1 MKFYF
6 CGIIVLSLPLHPAS
20 VISRLPPSM
29 AVTCPDNFLSLR
41 PIAQLLHSTKCFAV
55 CLQWTC
61 VRLRWDGVW
70 NGDHVTVFQYIT
82 SKHITFHREGVSS
95 SCDTVSLICQTPWP
109 LCPGQPGLN
118 ITLHYIILHYIH
130 YSLASTLHYIT
141 LHYITLYYITLHYIT
156 LQTLYN
162 ITLYFT
168 VISLSQQ
175 SWPQQIQI
183 NSFSIPFPPPLKF
196 HKTTYLSGKLA
207 ECENI
212 SH

>member
-1 MKFYF
+1 MWLARTTS
-6 CGIIVLSLPLHPAS
+6 CLV
-20 VISRLPPSM
+20 
-29 AVTCPDNFLSLR
+29 
-41 PIAQLLHSTKCFAV
+41 AQLSHSTKCSAVCLQWTFAV

-61 VRLRWDGVW
+61 VRLRWDGVYW
-70 NGDHVTVFQYIT
+70 DHVTVFQYIT

-118 ITLHYIILHYIH
+118 ITLHYIILQ
-130 YSLASTLHYIT
+130 YIT
-141 LHYITLYYITLHYIT
+141 I
-156 LQTLYN
+156 QTLYN

-168 VISLSQQ
+168 VISVSQQ

-196 HKTTYLSGKLA
+196 HKKTTYLGGKLA
-207 ECENI
+207 KCENI
-212 SH
+212 SHWWRWWRKLLWWWRWWRQ

>member
-61 VRLRWDGVW
+61 VRLRWDGVY
-70 NGDHVTVFQYIT
+70 GDHVTVFQYIT
-82 SKHITFHREGVSS
+82 SKRITFHREGVSS

-118 ITLHYIILHYIH
+118 ITLHYITLQYKHFITLHSI
-130 YSLASTLHYIT
+130 SLWSVCPSNPGLTRSKSTLSRFLFLLLSSFIRRPHTWAENWKYIT
-141 LHYITLYYITLHYIT
+141 LMTMMMTMTTVTVMMTLMKA
-156 LQTLYN
+156 
-162 ITLYFT
+162 
-168 VISLSQQ
+168 
-175 SWPQQIQI
+175 
-183 NSFSIPFPPPLKF
+183 SFPRRRA
-196 HKTTYLSGKLA
+196 GW
-207 ECENI
+207 C
-212 SH
+212 